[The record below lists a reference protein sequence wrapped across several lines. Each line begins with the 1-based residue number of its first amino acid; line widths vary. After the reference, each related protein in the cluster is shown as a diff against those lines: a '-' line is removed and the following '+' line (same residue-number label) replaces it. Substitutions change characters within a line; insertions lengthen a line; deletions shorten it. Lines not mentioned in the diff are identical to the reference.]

1 MKLYLH
7 ISYIAQNSFHFD
19 EIFHRK
25 FKLPIL
31 VLLKKF
37 VKALFTSKL
46 HRAELELLSFL
57 TRFLTEN
64 SKFQFWFCVL
74 LRWHLVS
81 ILDTFG
87 TNIDLPLKRSRET
100 LEEDGSEESAK
111 KKTKREELAASSA
124 ASSNSTSS
132 SNSPSMNSKPS
143 RGTRGSLSER
153 ADKGNKTS
161 KRSNS
166 AASEK
171 KGSPPSSATNR

>member
-1 MKLYLH
+1 MTILYTRWRFDNYTQDLVKLCLH
-7 ISYIAQNSFHFD
+7 LSYITQNSFHFD

-25 FKLPIL
+25 LKIPIL
-31 VLLKKF
+31 V
-37 VKALFTSKL
+37 
-46 HRAELELLSFL
+46 
-57 TRFLTEN
+57 
-64 SKFQFWFCVL
+64 CVL
-74 LRWHLVS
+74 FRRHLMS

-87 TNIDLPLKRSRET
+87 TKIDLPLKRSRET

-111 KKTKREELAASSA
+111 KKTKREELATSSA